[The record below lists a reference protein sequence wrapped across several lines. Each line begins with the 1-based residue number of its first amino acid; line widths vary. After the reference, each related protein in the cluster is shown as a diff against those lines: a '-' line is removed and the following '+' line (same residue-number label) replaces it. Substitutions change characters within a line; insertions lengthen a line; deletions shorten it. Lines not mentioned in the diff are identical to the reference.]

1 MDAYADRR
9 EANALTHQQTLLIV
23 FGVLLP
29 TFMGSLDQTILATAL
44 PTIGR
49 DFDDM
54 HSLPWLITAYLLAS
68 TAIIPLYGK
77 IADIHGRRF
86 ALRIAILTYIAGSLV
101 CALAPSMLVL
111 IFGRVL
117 HGLGGG
123 GLSSM
128 GMIVLGD
135 LVSPKER
142 GRYYGYFAV
151 IYTTAGGSGPL
162 LGGLI
167 AEHLHW
173 SVIFW
178 INIPMGLAA
187 LAITTSLL
195 RRLPRYERPHLLD
208 IVGAALIVIASVS
221 FMLALNLAGVRY
233 PWTSPPILALFAVAL
248 IMGALFALR
257 LLTAPEPLIPVAIL
271 KNPIVRCAI
280 VANAFG
286 WGSIIGLNVF
296 LPMYLQGVMGL
307 SASQAGLSLVV
318 LMVAL
323 NTSAGLA
330 GQVLGRV
337 RHYKRLPMAALLLSI
352 AAIATLAWHANDM
365 TPLSFEVTLI
375 LIGAGFGPV
384 PSLTA
389 VALQNVVARHQL
401 GISVGTMN
409 FSRNLFATMLIAV
422 FGAIVLAGTPA
433 GQSLGSAFQA
443 GNPAEAF
450 GRLFLVAAASMSI
463 ALIAIVVMEEKP
475 LQTGAE
481 IEAS

>member
-1 MDAYADRR
+1 MDAYADRG
-9 EANALTHQQTLLIV
+9 EGKPLTHRQTLLIV
-23 FGVLLP
+23 LGVLLP

-49 DFDDM
+49 DFDDV
-54 HSLPWLITAYLLAS
+54 HNLPWLITAYLLAS

-77 IADIHGRRF
+77 IADIRGRRF
-86 ALRIAILTYIAGSLV
+86 TLRIAILTYMAGSLV
-101 CALAPSMLVL
+101 CALAPNMLVL
-111 IFGRVL
+111 ILGRVL

-142 GRYYGYFAV
+142 GRYYGYFAAT
-151 IYTTAGGSGPL
+151 YTTAGGSGPL

-167 AEHLHW
+167 AGHLHW

-208 IVGAALIVIASVS
+208 FVGAALIVIASVS
-221 FMLALNLAGVRY
+221 FMLALNLAGTRY

-248 IMGALFALR
+248 IMGALFVLR
-257 LLTAPEPLIPVAIL
+257 LLTAPEPLIPISIL

-280 VANAFG
+280 IANAFG
-286 WGSIIGLNVF
+286 WGAIIGLNIL
-296 LPMYLQGVMGL
+296 LPIYLQGAMGL
-307 SASQAGLSLVV
+307 SPTAAGLSLVV
-318 LMVAL
+318 FMVAL

-337 RHYKRLPMAALLLSI
+337 RHYKLLPMCGLLLSI
-352 AAIATLAWHANDM
+352 GAVATLAWRAGSM
-365 TPLSFEVTLI
+365 TLMSFELTLI
-375 LIGAGFGPV
+375 LIGAGFGPL

-389 VALQNVVARHQL
+389 VAMQNVVARHQL

-409 FSRNLFATMLIAV
+409 FSRNLYATMLIAV

-433 GQSLGSAFQA
+433 GQSLGESFQLA
-443 GNPAEAF
+443 NPAQGF
-450 GRLFLVAAASMSI
+450 GRAFAVAAASMLV
-463 ALIAIVVMEEKP
+463 ALIAILLMTEKP

-481 IEAS
+481 LDTQ